1 MPLGKCLLLY
11 HEKWLKYS
19 KNTMATTWNL
29 LSADLIERCIEN
41 IAEILKKWTWKQS
54 MSDRKFAL
62 YTPEHRE
69 PSKISINGICY
80 FVYVLERIIF
90 ESPRETWVNDF
101 LRKKNRLWEND
112 WPIQKGEPGVRVR
125 RRDTLA
131 THSLGSQEAEARWAR
146 TLSAVIHVIT
156 FIKNKVFKVWGLYPT
171 L

>member
-101 LRKKNRLWEND
+101 LRKKKSFMGKRLTNTKRGAWSEGTKERHPCYSFT
-112 WPIQKGEPGVRVR
+112 WQPGSRSQMGTNAER
-125 RRDTLA
+125 C
-131 THSLGSQEAEARWAR
+131 HSR
-146 TLSAVIHVIT
+146 HY
-156 FIKNKVFKVWGLYPT
+156 FYKK
-171 L
+171 